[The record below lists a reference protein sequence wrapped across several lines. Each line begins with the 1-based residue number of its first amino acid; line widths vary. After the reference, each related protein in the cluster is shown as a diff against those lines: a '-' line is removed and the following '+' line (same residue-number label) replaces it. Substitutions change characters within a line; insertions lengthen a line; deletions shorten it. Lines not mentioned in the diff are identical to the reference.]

1 MAFNKRWIHFDTFDY
16 FNSQKLSANKEN
28 TKYSVGV
35 DGAIEIG
42 SPNILWQSI
51 CWIKDSLQI
60 WTHGALYNCAEV
72 NLVPYLTKEEF
83 EEFKELLLGETSRN
97 DTQDTQ
103 IANLQEGIGANAA
116 AIEVLNGAGDGS
128 VKDTVTKEIANI
140 IASSPED
147 LEKLREIADFIESDP
162 VGAAQLSSMVSD
174 HETRI
179 TQIESDFTK
188 IVFMNEDEY
197 ESLLDK
203 NNGVLY
209 MLYEA

>member
-28 TKYSVGV
+28 TKYSAGV
-35 DGAIEIG
+35 DGVIEIG

-51 CWIKDSLQI
+51 CWIKDTLQI
-60 WTHGALYNCAEV
+60 WTHGALYHCSEV
-72 NLVPYLTKEEF
+72 NLAPYLTKEEF
-83 EEFKELLLGETSRN
+83 EEFNELLSNEIRRN
-97 DTQDTQ
+97 DAHDAQ

-128 VKDTVTKEIANI
+128 VKDTVTKEIAGI
-140 IASSPED
+140 VASSPED
-147 LEKLREIADFIESDP
+147 LEKLQEIADFIESDP